1 MTGLADGVFAS
12 VEFQRRL
19 LDPVEMDGGDVGM
32 GVKTRF
38 LAECPEDVV

>member
-19 LDPVEMDGGDVGM
+19 LDPVKMDGGDMGM
-32 GVKTRF
+32 GVKIRF
-38 LAECPEDVV
+38 LAEGLGDIV

>member
-19 LDPVEMDGGDVGM
+19 LDPVEMDGGDVGT
-32 GVKTRF
+32 GVKTSF
-38 LAECPEDVV
+38 LAEGPEDII